1 MISHFSLWWKYQGSF
16 LFSSSHYISLCKRF
30 GDDDTVF
37 KVELVILSVCVC
49 YNNKSLSLYKKS
61 VLNYTP
67 ICGSSFLLVLLKRAK
82 TTTPHS
88 FFPSL
93 GGLSLGGLFGWS
105 LGRVFFFFSLLF
117 TMKLLRVNWILSNPS
132 YKSRLVNSNWARG
145 TICNWIHDR
154 VQDHHPLAVSH
165 WSLHK
170 NG

>member
-88 FFPSL
+88 FFPSW
-93 GGLSLGGLFGWS
+93 SEDVSHLFM
-105 LGRVFFFFSLLF
+105 V
-117 TMKLLRVNWILSNPS
+117 KLLRVNWILSNPS